1 MNFSQC
7 CEFAEHFDFKVD
19 QCHGEYTVDHTKF
32 VVLFTN
38 QRHDRVVTETVN
50 LMINNDYEGVLIYP
64 ALDEYQGDTRGRTNP
79 ICLSQVSEAARLGPE
94 VSDRSVDR
102 LL

>member
-1 MNFSQC
+1 MTLSQC
-7 CEFAEHFDFKVD
+7 CGFAVHFDFKLD

-32 VVLFTN
+32 V

-50 LMINNDYEGVLIYP
+50 LMRNNDYEGVLIYP